1 LENQIRTLLI
11 GEIQRNCD
19 LALLAHKDILKY
31 LDSMKPGDKET
42 LDRFWLSIE
51 SFLISVANISKI
63 LWPSPPIGSELPT
76 EVSSRREALRG
87 LLSIDDLSPLKQK
100 KFRNHFEHYDFRIE
114 KYAKDYEDT
123 TIVDSNIGP
132 ISSVVSGVNNVVM
145 RDFDTDKFV
154 LRFRDEEYS
163 INQVVTAV
171 HDLLNKAKSAQG

>member
-1 LENQIRTLLI
+1 MI

-19 LALLAHKDILKY
+19 LALLSHKDTLKY
-31 LDSMKPGDKET
+31 LGSIKPGDKET

-51 SFLISVANISKI
+51 SFLITVANISKI

-76 EVSSRREALRG
+76 EVSSRREALRA
-87 LLSIDDLSPLKQK
+87 LLSVDDSSLLKQK

-114 KYAKDYEDT
+114 KYAKDYENT

-132 ISSVVSGVNNVVM
+132 IDSVVSGRNSVIM
-145 RDFDTDKFV
+145 RHFDTDKFV

-171 HDLLNKAKSAQG
+171 HELLDKTKSVQL